1 MTFNMYTGVYI
12 YVIRSLLMK
21 YKIEIK
27 IKMRNENEE
36 DGMER

>member
-1 MTFNMYTGVYI
+1 MTFNMYTGVHI

-21 YKIEIK
+21 YKTEIK